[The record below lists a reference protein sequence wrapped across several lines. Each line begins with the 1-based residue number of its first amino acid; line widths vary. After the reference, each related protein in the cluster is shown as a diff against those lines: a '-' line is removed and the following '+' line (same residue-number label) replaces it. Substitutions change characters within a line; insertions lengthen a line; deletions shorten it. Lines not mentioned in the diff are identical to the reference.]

1 MIKNY
6 LQLVRVP
13 GIFTVFTNILLGF
26 LAVQKT
32 NTDWFFLG
40 PLLVASGFLFL
51 AGTTLNDYFDYNIDA
66 RERPNRP
73 LPSGA
78 IPRKTALY
86 LGLAFLAGANI
97 SSAIVGIQSLVLSL
111 VITALVVSYNVKLKK
126 IPVIGILNIS
136 SIRFLNVI
144 LGTTVVAFSV
154 QVIWFAVP
162 VAIFVAGISILAKTE
177 TMLSS
182 KKTGSLNIIFIFITI
197 IYIIVTTFNAGTA
210 HYVFLVLFII
220 AVFVPHAIYN
230 GRISKNVQKKVSF
243 QLLAIISLDAVLI
256 SVLSN
261 TSYAGLVLV
270 LYIPAYLI
278 LNKMYLT

>member
-6 LQLVRVP
+6 LQLVRVS

-32 NTDWFFLG
+32 NADWFFLG
-40 PLLVASGFLFL
+40 PLLTASGFLFL

-86 LGLAFLAGANI
+86 LGLVFLAGANI
-97 SSAIVGIQSLVLSL
+97 SSAIIGIQSLVLSL
-111 VITALVVSYNVKLKK
+111 VITTLVVSYNIKLKK
-126 IPVIGILNIS
+126 IPVIGIFNIS

-144 LGTTVVAFSV
+144 LGTTIVAFNV
-154 QVIWFAVP
+154 QIIWFAIP

-182 KKTGSLNIIFIFITI
+182 KKTESLNIIFIFITI
-197 IYIIVTTFNAGTA
+197 IYIVITTFHTGIA
-210 HYVFLVLFII
+210 HYAFLALFI
-220 AVFVPHAIYN
+220 ASVFVPYTIYN
-230 GRISKNVQKKVSF
+230 GRTSKNVQKKVSF
-243 QLLAIISLDAVLI
+243 QLLAIITLDAVLI

-261 TSYAGLVLV
+261 TTYAGLVLV